1 MSDLKNVQPLA
12 DFNWDEFEN
21 GSNAN
26 VSKQDLEKAY
36 DETLNK
42 VSEHQVVDGTV
53 ISIDKKEVI
62 VNIGYKSDGIIPA
75 SEFRYNPELKV
86 GDTVEVY
93 VENQEDKKGQLVL
106 SHKKAR
112 LSKSWE
118 RVNAAL
124 ENEEVIQGYIKCRTK
139 GGMIVDVFGI
149 EAFLPGSQ
157 IDVHPIRDYDVFV
170 GKTMEFKVVKIN
182 QEFRNVVVSHK
193 ALIEAEL
200 EAQKKEIIS
209 KLEKGQILEGTVK
222 NITSYGVFV
231 DLGGVD
237 GLITMFSRD
246 TQLKVEFGEDDFPAA
261 STDKVVGEDGYQPAG
276 KAFDWDFDIDHY
288 AEKFV
293 AVVDLSTCTADAEKE
308 NVASIGTDIN
318 AWFSNVANA
327 GNIHLYY
334 TPATK
339 TLTCC
344 YISSNASYGAWKYSK
359 ELTDI
364 EGEINIDFS
373 YQYGLRINGQQV
385 FDAGQLI
392 KLYYHNTLHF
402 GSQEGS
408 TRSNATYKSARV
420 VKTAFE
426 ATDATEYTAPAKMLL
441 DGKYSRF
448 EAAQISLQA
457 TDYDVYTIILKD
469 LSHNGKYLGSLKFTN
484 IKGYLAEGSGDNSSS
499 FIVINDTTANAVLET
514 AGELAS
520 SLGLTKGQE
529 IRASIKDLY
538 GQTSFL
544 AGDFTMQL
552 GDKEAVYSYYVDTPA
567 VNEYTNTL
575 TTTFS
580 SEEQSYTDK
589 VMTVTNYGDGFADIM
604 ISNVQFK
611 TTGDANMGNL
621 IIKEVPYTKQGGDI
635 VIDANGLE
643 ATFENSPS
651 TAMTILENVS
661 LKGTIAGEELYFEIN
676 GMALSDMPVSLVF
689 GKPITPA
696 VVYTGTMK
704 VTSGEDY
711 KEIESATIT
720 VRPNGDNKYTF
731 CVPNIGGEDAITFV
745 ADGETDENG
754 VTTYSA
760 EKAEYAMQQ
769 SGWEGYITYVTLTRA
784 KSQGDKFYG
793 RFFFDLGGYA
803 ESYPSYGVT
812 VVFGEKFT
820 PTGIETATE
829 DTTIT
834 DIYSADG
841 VRQNQLQKGLNIVRQ
856 ANGKTTKI
864 IIK

>member
-1 MSDLKNVQPLA
+1 MATTFTGHRIVTVGYLEPSEMDNTTITVTDKGNGKYDVVFNNIINKDGSYEDNYGTFTFTDLDGVTA
-12 DFNWDEFEN
+12 N
-21 GSNAN
+21 GITTIEGKLLTGAVTSSGMGISSIGVTDVFVKMN
-26 VSKQDLEKAY
+26 DEKAY
-36 DETLNK
+36 
-42 VSEHQVVDGTV
+42 
-53 ISIDKKEVI
+53 
-62 VNIGYKSDGIIPA
+62 A
-75 SEFRYNPELKV
+75 
-86 GDTVEVY
+86 
-93 VENQEDKKGQLVL
+93 
-106 SHKKAR
+106 
-112 LSKSWE
+112 
-118 RVNAAL
+118 
-124 ENEEVIQGYIKCRTK
+124 
-139 GGMIVDVFGI
+139 
-149 EAFLPGSQ
+149 
-157 IDVHPIRDYDVFV
+157 
-170 GKTMEFKVVKIN
+170 TM
-182 QEFRNVVVSHK
+182 
-193 ALIEAEL
+193 
-200 EAQKKEIIS
+200 
-209 KLEKGQILEGTVK
+209 
-222 NITSYGVFV
+222 
-231 DLGGVD
+231 D

-402 GSQEGS
+402 GSQEG
-408 TRSNATYKSARV
+408 TVRSNATYKSARV

-457 TDYDVYTIILKD
+457 TDYDVYTIILKG

-589 VMTVTNYGDGFADIM
+589 VMTVSNYGDGFADIM

-635 VIDANGLE
+635 VIDADGLE
-643 ATFENSPS
+643 ATSPS

-661 LKGTIAGEELYFEIN
+661 LKGSIAGDEIYFEIN

-704 VTSGEDY
+704 VTSGDNY